1 MFQNKFEMPAFGL
14 KLDRFIQKINFFMLH
29 FRANLIPL
37 FILQLFEFTKQ
48 NFRYL
53 AVKLTQVFEN
63 ISQSAINSSS
73 LNQKRVFQTNFEPIL
88 FD

>member
-1 MFQNKFEMPAFGL
+1 
-14 KLDRFIQKINFFMLH
+14 MLH
-29 FRANLIPL
+29 FRANPRPL

-73 LNQKRVFQTNFEPIL
+73 LNQKRAFQTNFEPIL

>member
-1 MFQNKFEMPAFGL
+1 MF
-14 KLDRFIQKINFFMLH
+14 H
-29 FRANLIPL
+29 FRANPRPL

-53 AVKLTQVFEN
+53 AVKSTQVFEN

-73 LNQKRVFQTNFEPIL
+73 LNQKWAFQTG
-88 FD
+88 DTD

>member
-1 MFQNKFEMPAFGL
+1 MF
-14 KLDRFIQKINFFMLH
+14 H
-29 FRANLIPL
+29 FRANPRPL

-53 AVKLTQVFEN
+53 AVKLTQVLAN
-63 ISQSAINSSS
+63 KSQSALNFSS
-73 LNQKRVFQTNFEPIL
+73 LNQKRAFQTNFETIL